1 MSSVPL
7 RYVPNKLTKKDKKN
21 IKKELKKSR
30 KLYKRGIYYT
40 RKKVKSFKPKVSN
53 HILTAKRIY
62 KVNNIIPN
70 KELSKKTG
78 CSINAL
84 KKIENKGMGA
94 YYSSG
99 SRPNQTAQSWG
110 RARLASSITGGKASA
125 VDLDILKEGC
135 SAKSKALRMA
145 IKNKKYGLKHT
156 PSIMIGGKNDMRD
169 RIIKFEKSSNPDKK
183 YMAIIED
190 INTKKTRIIH
200 FGASDYEQ
208 YKDRTPLKLYS
219 KKNHGNKSRQMN
231 YYSRH
236 SHGISNRKKAIEY
249 EIKKSDGYYNA
260 KILSHIYLWG

>member
-1 MSSVPL
+1 ML
-7 RYVPNKLTKKDKKN
+7 MR
-21 IKKELKKSR
+21 SR
-30 KLYKRGIYYT
+30 KLYKKGVYYT
-40 RKKVKSFKPKVSN
+40 RRKVPSFK
-53 HILTAKRIY
+53 
-62 KVNNIIPN
+62 
-70 KELSKKTG
+70 SKKSQHIIKAEKIYHVDKIGATDEFAKATG
-78 CSINAL
+78 CSKAAL
-84 KKIENKGMGA
+84 AKIINKGEGA

-110 RARLASSITGGKASA
+110 RARLASAITGGKASA

-156 PSIMIGGKNDMRD
+156 PSIMIGGKNNMKE

-219 KKNHGNKSRQMN
+219 KKNHGNKRRQMN